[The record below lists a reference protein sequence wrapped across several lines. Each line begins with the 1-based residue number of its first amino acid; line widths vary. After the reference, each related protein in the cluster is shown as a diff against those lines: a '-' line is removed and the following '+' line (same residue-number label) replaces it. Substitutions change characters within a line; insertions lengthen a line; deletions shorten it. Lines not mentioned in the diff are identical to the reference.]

1 MNYSLVNCLSVFVH
15 FVGLVIKGLNSTSTI
30 LITIKCPPLCHKK
43 STRSNNTQITN
54 AKLSRIENV
63 TYRGVYR
70 QSFFF
75 WNPHLKTLY
84 KKPAEATLTL
94 RARQHVPK
102 SISVLDMF

>member
-1 MNYSLVNCLSVFVH
+1 MP
-15 FVGLVIKGLNSTSTI
+15 
-30 LITIKCPPLCHKK
+30 PPLRHKK

-54 AKLSRIENV
+54 AKLSRIENI

-75 WNPHLKTLY
+75 WNPHIKTLY
-84 KKPAEATLTL
+84 KKLAVATLTL